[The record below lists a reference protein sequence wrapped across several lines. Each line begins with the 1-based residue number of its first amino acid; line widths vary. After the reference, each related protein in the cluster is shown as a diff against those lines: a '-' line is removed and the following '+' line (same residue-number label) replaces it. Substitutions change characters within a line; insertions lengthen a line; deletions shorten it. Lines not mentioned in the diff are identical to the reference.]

1 MKFQFENTEMKKVA
15 IPARIVDQMLS
26 ATTGGQ
32 LKVLLFLL
40 RFDQLAHT
48 SEEIASHCGM
58 TAKEVEEAVS
68 YWVREQI
75 LINEQG
81 RLRLVSG
88 TKTVL
93 PRELPR
99 VQPST
104 ILEEASP
111 DFQGMLKE
119 IERLVGKPLNS
130 LMASLFYNMQEN
142 LGFTP
147 EMIVQL
153 AAYCNSIDKFSYR
166 YMETVAVDWY
176 DEGIQSFEQAEAK
189 IGSLEQSRALERR
202 LQKAF
207 GIATAFSKKQKE
219 QIGEWLEKG
228 LTEELILEAYN
239 RCMDNKGQ
247 MSFPYMN
254 KILQNWSEQGIQKV
268 AEIKEEPALRTGRQE
283 HKGLSEL
290 EKLVIGKMQG
300 GEEG

>member
-15 IPARIVDQMLS
+15 IPARIVDQMLPT
-26 ATTGGQ
+26 TTGAQ

-40 RFDQLAHT
+40 RYDQLAHT
-48 SEEIASHCGM
+48 AEEIAAHCGI
-58 TAKEVEEAVS
+58 TAEEVEEAIR
-68 YWVREQI
+68 YWVREQV
-75 LINEQG
+75 LVNEQG

-104 ILEEASP
+104 ILAEASP

-119 IERLVGKPLNS
+119 IERMVGKPLNS
-130 LMASLFYNMQEN
+130 MMVSLFYTMQEN
-142 LGFTP
+142 LGFSP

-153 AAYCNSIDKFSYR
+153 AAYCNSIDKFSCR
-166 YMETVAVDWY
+166 YMETVAVDWF
-176 DEGIQSFEQAEAK
+176 DEGVVSFEQAEAK
-189 IGSLEQSRALERR
+189 ISKLEQSRDLERR
-202 LQKAF
+202 LQRAF
-207 GIATAFSKKQKE
+207 GIATAFSKKQKD
-219 QIGEWLEKG
+219 QINEWIEKG

-254 KILQNWSEQGIQKV
+254 KILQSWNEQGIKKV
-268 AEIKEEPALRTGRQE
+268 SEIKEEAAVRTGRQE
-283 HKGLSEL
+283 HKGLSDL

-300 GEEG
+300 GSQS

>member
-153 AAYCNSIDKFSYR
+153 AAYCNR
-166 YMETVAVDWY
+166 
-176 DEGIQSFEQAEAK
+176 
-189 IGSLEQSRALERR
+189 
-202 LQKAF
+202 
-207 GIATAFSKKQKE
+207 
-219 QIGEWLEKG
+219 
-228 LTEELILEAYN
+228 
-239 RCMDNKGQ
+239 
-247 MSFPYMN
+247 
-254 KILQNWSEQGIQKV
+254 
-268 AEIKEEPALRTGRQE
+268 
-283 HKGLSEL
+283 
-290 EKLVIGKMQG
+290 
-300 GEEG
+300 